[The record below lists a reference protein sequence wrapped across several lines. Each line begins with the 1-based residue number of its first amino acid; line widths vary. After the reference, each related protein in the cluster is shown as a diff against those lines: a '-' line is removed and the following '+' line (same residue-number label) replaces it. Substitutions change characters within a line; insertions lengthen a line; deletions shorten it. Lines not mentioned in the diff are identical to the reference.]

1 MSESWDG
8 GKWLGVC
15 VGLAGDLG
23 RDFGGWPCP
32 RRVCLGRECSPVLTG
47 GDVGGQSLAA
57 HPAPSGARDAVLP
70 SPFFFSSPPWFSW
83 LPNEHSDSCL
93 LEERRSSLGIV

>member
-32 RRVCLGRECSPVLTG
+32 RRVCLGRECSPALTG

-70 SPFFFSSPPWFSW
+70 SIFFFPPHLGFHGCQMNTAIRVSW
-83 LPNEHSDSCL
+83 RRGGAL
-93 LEERRSSLGIV
+93 LE